1 MNIARRQ
8 KFLNSGRTIT
18 RTTTRVDINFDL
30 VTLDLMC
37 SYVMSTNRNIR
48 RSQYINMRNLFEILD
63 LSLYQNDV
71 EKMKRLDFIRKGLEA
86 RINKNLQDPK
96 LILKYIKGGILDDD
110 KVVDIDIFGNI
121 TNEELEW
128 LNGTISTSLKY
139 AFIYPQ
145 ADRAIDLFTR
155 FKACDYK
162 AKEEIVSEIEQ
173 FINDMQTSFR
183 KAKSQT
189 VTDMTFTLKD
199 GLFQETIQD
208 VYDIISNPNRK
219 LQCGMQGLNELVGGG
234 FESGRVYGIA
244 GVTGVGKSVTLLN
257 LAVQLKKYN
266 KCFVSK
272 DPSKIPT
279 IVYLTMENDV
289 IETVRRLFNIAT
301 VSDDMVNF
309 SVDQIIQ
316 MLRTEGELFLTEDS
330 PINIIIKY
338 VPNRS
343 VDTGYLYTMVEDLED
358 EGYETICLIQD
369 HLKRIRSCYPQS
381 DIRIE
386 LGEVVNEFKT
396 FAQLKQIPVITNT
409 HLNREAAKVVEEMKR
424 NKKQDSGKMLGKA
437 NVGESMLIL
446 DNIDYFFIINVDYD
460 TQGHKYMAFSSAKI
474 RDRSSDREYICQPF
488 VVGNDIKFV
497 EDFYSEVPAFK
508 ETLKEQPMLNN
519 SFENR
524 SSIRSSVRNNVNEVS
539 EITDLLQF
547 RQDKNIFSGHIYNSE
562 TVYIDEENEDETEL
576 VMGLDFGNII

>member
-183 KAKSQT
+183 RAKSQT

-208 VYDIISNPNRK
+208 VYDIISNPNRR
-219 LQCGMQGLNELVGGG
+219 LQCGMQGVNELVGGG

-460 TQGHKYMAFSSAKI
+460 TQGHKYMAFSTAKT
-474 RDRSSDREYICQPF
+474 RDRSSNREYICQPF

-508 ETLKEQPMLNN
+508 ETLKEQPTINN

-524 SSIRSSVRNNVNEVS
+524 SSIRSSIRNNVNEVS

-547 RQDKNIFSGHIYNSE
+547 RQDKNIFSGDIYNSE
-562 TVYIDEENEDETEL
+562 TVYIEEENEDETEL
-576 VMGLDFGNII
+576 VMGLDFGNVI